1 MFRPLVACCVAA
13 LAACSS
19 DITADGKLRVALAI
33 GIDGADGSA
42 VASAAS
48 AMLHGGAAAVVVIDA
63 HGLAVARRL
72 RASAAPALRVVAVAE
87 AQAPQADE
95 TLIVPA
101 DPAPVAVDLALLA
114 CHGVALPP
122 KVALGLRVVDTAN
135 AAAGGVARLGP
146 GDIGLAALARQH
158 AEQLTTKP
166 TTDVVFRVGLV
177 AADGGDGWPLRAHA
191 AARAAAARYPQLVIE
206 GGVAAGG
213 PVRVAAALRERL
225 DANVRVLVVA
235 LADPQPLAELAAR
248 AAELHIPIVAIDPS
262 LRAATAACVVGSDPA
277 AVGRALGAAAR
288 AALPTDAA
296 IALLRPQGAEAVETA
311 FREALARNP
320 Q

>member
-1 MFRPLVACCVAA
+1 
-13 LAACSS
+13 
-19 DITADGKLRVALAI
+19 
-33 GIDGADGSA
+33 
-42 VASAAS
+42 
-48 AMLHGGAAAVVVIDA
+48 MLHGGAAAVVVIDA

-248 AAELHIPIVAIDPS
+248 AAELRIPIVAIDPS